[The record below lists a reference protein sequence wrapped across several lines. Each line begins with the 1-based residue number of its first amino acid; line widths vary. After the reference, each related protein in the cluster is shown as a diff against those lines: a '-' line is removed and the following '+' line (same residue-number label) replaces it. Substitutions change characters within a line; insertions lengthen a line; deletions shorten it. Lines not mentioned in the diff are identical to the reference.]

1 MKKFLLMVVF
11 LTTTTFSQE
20 VSVFGAGNIASEN
33 PYGLTEN
40 EQVLL
45 SNKKRVDEVE
55 SKLNSYNEDMIGVK
69 SVVEGTNSQIAK
81 LESRVSDL
89 EIRTTGKVSK
99 LSNKSL
105 SVATSK
111 DLQELKNDIAE
122 LKRQIEA
129 INQKLGISVKKNSS
143 QLNLSNSNQQ
153 NTLTQNKISKIY
165 QQKNNSNNEILA
177 EKNTAVNNADNKALK
192 SSNKVVAFDD
202 MKPSQIEKIANE
214 LFNKNKYLESK
225 IHYEYLENKKYN
237 LAKTYF
243 MLGEISFNQKSYAN
257 AIKYYQESIRN
268 DDKADYMAKLL
279 LNAGISLEKI
289 GDNNNADKF
298 FKVLKSQ
305 YPNSP
310 QAKSLK

>member
-1 MKKFLLMVVF
+1 MVALLG
-11 LTTTTFSQE
+11 TTILAQE

-55 SKLNSYNEDMIGVK
+55 SKLNSYSEDMIGVK

-99 LSNKSL
+99 LANKQTYVVTEQDIL
-105 SVATSK
+105 
-111 DLQELKNDIAE
+111 DLRNDIAD
-122 LKRQIEA
+122 LKRQVEI
-129 INQKLGISVKKNSS
+129 INQRLEINVKKNSEVVVAAK
-143 QLNLSNSNQQ
+143 NQPKKEFTKKQ
-153 NTLTQNKISKIY
+153 
-165 QQKNNSNNEILA
+165 EILPQPNKL
-177 EKNTAVNNADNKALK
+177 ETKETQTKNT
-192 SSNKVVAFDD
+192 NKVVAFDD
-202 MKPSQIEKIANE
+202 MKPSEIEKMAHR
-214 LFNKNKYLESK
+214 LFNENKYIESK
-225 IHYEYLENKKYN
+225 IHYEYLASKKYN
-237 LAKTYF
+237 LAKTNF
-243 MLGEISFNQKSYAN
+243 MLGEIAFNQKSYAN
-257 AIKYYQESIRN
+257 AIKNYQESIKN
-268 DDKADYMAKLL
+268 DDKADYMPKLL

-289 GDNNNADKF
+289 GDKNNADKF

-305 YPNSP
+305 FPDSP

>member
-1 MKKFLLMVVF
+1 MVALLG
-11 LTTTTFSQE
+11 TTILAQE

-55 SKLNSYNEDMIGVK
+55 SKLNSYSEDMIGVK

-99 LSNKSL
+99 LANKQTYVVTEQDIL
-105 SVATSK
+105 
-111 DLQELKNDIAE
+111 DLRNDIAD
-122 LKRQIEA
+122 LKRQVEI
-129 INQKLGISVKKNSS
+129 INQRLEINVKKNSEVVVAAK
-143 QLNLSNSNQQ
+143 NQPKKEFTKKQ
-153 NTLTQNKISKIY
+153 
-165 QQKNNSNNEILA
+165 EILPQPNKL
-177 EKNTAVNNADNKALK
+177 ETKETQTKNT
-192 SSNKVVAFDD
+192 NKVVAFDD
-202 MKPSQIEKIANE
+202 MKPSEIEKIAHR
-214 LFNKNKYLESK
+214 LFNENKYIESK
-225 IHYEYLENKKYN
+225 IHYEYLASKKYN
-237 LAKTYF
+237 LAKTNF
-243 MLGEISFNQKSYAN
+243 MLGEIAFNQKSYAN
-257 AIKYYQESIRN
+257 AIKNYQESIKN
-268 DDKADYMAKLL
+268 DDKADYMPKLL

-289 GDNNNADKF
+289 GDKNNADKF

-305 YPNSP
+305 FPDSP